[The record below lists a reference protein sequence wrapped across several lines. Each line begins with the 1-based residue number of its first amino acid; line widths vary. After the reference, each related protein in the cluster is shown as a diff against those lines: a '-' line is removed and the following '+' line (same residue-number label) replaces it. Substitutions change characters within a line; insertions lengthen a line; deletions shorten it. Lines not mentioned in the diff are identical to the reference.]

1 MGRTS
6 TASPDNALARRGSGV
21 YTQSNDVPWERV
33 EALFP
38 DLLVLPPTRRPA
50 FLARHCAGM
59 PALRAELE
67 SLLASSQKGS
77 VLDHSL
83 LLDAAEATEA
93 APPLHVDERFGAWR
107 IVRLLGRG
115 GMGEV
120 YLAERIEGG
129 FAQTA
134 AIKRLRVDA
143 VGHAERFDAERN
155 ILAQLDHP
163 HIARLL
169 GGGIS
174 ADGRAWM
181 AMDYVE
187 GENLTDYCR
196 THAPDLAA
204 RVALFEQICSA
215 VAYAHAHLVVHRDL
229 KPSNILVT
237 REGQAK
243 LLDFGIAKLLDHGDD
258 AHLTRTAPL
267 TPDHAAPE
275 QLEGGATTTAVDI
288 YTLGVLLYELLCG
301 QRPWASGST
310 PISLVVDRLLRE
322 EPVPPSRAV
331 GSLHTAAA
339 LKPLRG
345 DLDAIVLR
353 CLRKS
358 PCDRYPTVDAL
369 REDLQRWREHQ
380 PVEARRGA
388 AGYALRRWLWC
399 HRLALTAASVVFV
412 ALLAGLGTALWQARE
427 AQHQAWRAERV
438 KDLVLT
444 AFRENDP
451 LSRPDNDPR
460 TPAQLIAAGVAR
472 TDQHLAGD
480 PDLHAE
486 LLDDFG
492 EIQLNLGDL
501 EGGRATLQRA
511 LAQRQQLY
519 RGDHVL
525 IAETLRKLAFAYQLE
540 GRYDDVLTTTN
551 QALAMLDRL
560 GQGQSVEA
568 ARLKIGKGLV
578 LITRKQREEA
588 LPLQREAQQLLER
601 KLGRNDPL
609 TVLAVYRVG
618 QALEQLR
625 RDAEAEAAMRDAVR
639 RLEAS
644 VGIDSPQLIRP
655 LNALADIL
663 RRTAPER
670 ADAVY
675 DRAIALTRRYFPGR
689 SMALSQLLNA
699 QANMHRMQNDLPR
712 AEALFIE
719 AEAALL
725 PTAKTERGQLL
736 ASRGQ
741 MYLQMDR
748 LAEAERDLHQSFLL
762 RRESLGEKSG
772 LTWYGAALWGRALRR
787 SGRLQQAETV
797 QRDALARLQQIMGPD
812 AYQNVLLLDALV
824 ETLDERGKHDEA
836 IALGRRSLALT
847 GKTYPPIHPLQAERT
862 YRLAKALAHAPGSE
876 AHGEAINRC
885 DQAIDIYRKIASPG
899 TAEYVDALLGCAELG
914 LLLLKHPDGVRD
926 KLQQALLLTQDKPAD
941 NPQRVHANKLLAA
954 VGALR

>member
-1 MGRTS
+1 MGPAS
-6 TASPDNALARRGSGV
+6 TAGLDNAVERRGSGV

-50 FLARHCAGM
+50 FLARHCAGK

-67 SLLASSQKGS
+67 SLLQ
-77 VLDHSL
+77 
-83 LLDAAEATEA
+83 AAEGESFLDRLLNLDTAGVAEA
-93 APPLHVDERFGAWR
+93 AMPMHADEQLGAWR

-120 YLAERIEGG
+120 YLAERVEGG

-143 VGHAERFDAERN
+143 IGHAERFDAERN

-187 GENLTDYCR
+187 GENLTEYCR
-196 THAPDLAA
+196 THALDLAG
-204 RVALFEQICSA
+204 RIALFEQICSA

-237 REGQAK
+237 RDGQAK
-243 LLDFGIAKLLDHGDD
+243 LLDFGIAKLLDHGND

-275 QLEGGATTTAVDI
+275 QLEGGAATTAVDI

-322 EPVPPSRAV
+322 EPLPPSRAV
-331 GSLHTAAA
+331 GSPHTAAA
-339 LKPLRG
+339 LKSLHG

-369 REDLQRWREHQ
+369 REDLQRWREHR

-388 AGYALRRWLWC
+388 AGYALRRWLWR
-399 HRLALTAASVVFV
+399 HRFALAAASVVFV
-412 ALLAGLGTALWQARE
+412 TLLAGLGTALWQAKE

-460 TPAQLIAAGVAR
+460 TPAQLIAVGVAR
-472 TDQHLAGD
+472 ADQHLAGD
-480 PDLHAE
+480 PELHAE

-501 EGGRATLQRA
+501 EGGRVTLQRA
-511 LAQRQQLY
+511 LAQRQQRY

-525 IAETLRKLAFAYQLE
+525 VAETLRKLAFAYQLE
-540 GRYDDVLTTTN
+540 GRYDDALAITN

-560 GQGQSVEA
+560 GQGGSVEA
-568 ARLKIGKGLV
+568 ARLKMGKGLV

-588 LPLQREAQQLLER
+588 LHLQREAQQVLEH
-601 KLGRNDPL
+601 KLGRDDPL
-609 TVLAVYRVG
+609 TVVAVYRVG

-625 RDAEAEAAMRDAVR
+625 RDAEAETTLRDAVQ

-644 VGIDSPQLIRP
+644 VGPDSPQLILP
-655 LNALADIL
+655 LSMLADIL

-670 ADAVY
+670 TDAVY

-689 SMALSQLLNA
+689 SQHLSRLLNS
-699 QANMHRMQNDLPR
+699 QANLHRMQNHLPR

-725 PTAKTERGQLL
+725 PTAKTEHAQLL

-741 MYLQMDR
+741 MYLQMGR
-748 LAEAERDLHQSFLL
+748 LSEGERDLHQSFLL
-762 RRESLGEKSG
+762 RRETMGEKSG
-772 LTWYGAALWGRALRR
+772 LTWYGAALWGRALRQL
-787 SGRLQQAETV
+787 GRLDQAETV
-797 QRDALARLQQIMGPD
+797 QRDALARLQRIMGPD

-824 ETLDERGKHDEA
+824 ETLDQRGKHAEA
-836 IALGRRSLALT
+836 IALGRRSLALS
-847 GKTYPPIHPLQAERT
+847 GKTYPPSHPLQAERT
-862 YRLAKALAHAPGSE
+862 YRLAKALAHAPGVE
-876 AHGEAINRC
+876 AHAEATERC
-885 DQAIDIYRKIASPG
+885 DRAVDIYRETGPSHAS
-899 TAEYVDALLGCAELG
+899 EYVDALLGCAELS
-914 LLLLKHPDGVRD
+914 LSLKNPDGARD
-926 KLQQALLLTQDKPAD
+926 KLQQALLLTKDQPSDH
-941 NPQRVHANKLLAA
+941 PQRVHANKLL
-954 VGALR
+954 GGLGERR